1 MISKEDNERLTQVKA
16 GTPMGD
22 LLRRYWYPIAAVSE
36 LERHPTKSV
45 KLLAEELVLFKD
57 NTGKFGLIDAYC
69 PHRRA
74 HLVYGMTE
82 DDGIRC
88 AYHGWKFDHAGRCLE
103 QPFEETL
110 NKGFKDKIQ
119 LAHYSVEELGGLI
132 FAYLG
137 PQPAPL
143 VPRWD
148 LLLEDH
154 YWREIG
160 YSLTRCNWL
169 QTVENI
175 LDPVHVE
182 WLHGVFRNYSAERSG
197 NPEMIRKRVRHLKIG
212 FDLAEYGIIKRRI
225 LEGETEESDDWK
237 IGHWLIFPTIQ
248 KGPDM
253 LRFRVPVDETHTA
266 QWYYSIHPFG
276 EGERQT
282 KEEMPLYHMPSPE
295 LDAHGQPQ
303 YQYLNNEVDPQ
314 DNAIFISQ
322 GPLYDRTKERLGE
335 SDHGLVL
342 YRHLLENQIKLVA
355 AGKDPLNTFRDPA
368 KNLRIDL
375 ETESRD
381 KFLTGRLGTGG
392 MRRRYSQRFKPL
404 DETDKRSL

>member
-16 GTPMGD
+16 GTPVGD

-36 LERHPTKSV
+36 LARHPTKLV
-45 KLLAEELVLFKD
+45 KILREELVLFKD
-57 NTGKFGLIDAYC
+57 TAGKLGLIDAYC

-74 HLVYGMTE
+74 QLVYGMAE
-82 DDGIRC
+82 EDGIRC
-88 AYHGWKFDHAGRCLE
+88 PYHGWKFNHAGRCLE

-119 LAHYSVEELGGLI
+119 LANYSVEELGGLI

-143 VPRWD
+143 VPHWD
-148 LLLEDH
+148 LLVEDD
-154 YWREIG
+154 YWREAG
-160 YSLTRCNWL
+160 YTLTACNWL

-182 WLHGVFRNYSAERSG
+182 WLHGVFRNYAAEQSGRS
-197 NPEMIRKRVRHLKIG
+197 ELKRKRVYHQKIG
-212 FDLAEYGIIKRRI
+212 FDIAEYGIIKRRI

-266 QWYYSIHPFG
+266 QWYYSIHPFN
-276 EGERQT
+276 EGEQQT
-282 KEEMPLYHMPSPE
+282 KEQMPLYQMPSPE
-295 LDAHGQPQ
+295 LDNHGQPK
-303 YQYLNNEVDPQ
+303 YHLLNNDVDPQ
-314 DNAIFISQ
+314 DNAIFVSQ
-322 GPLYDRTKERLGE
+322 GAIYDRTKELLGE
-335 SDHGLVL
+335 SDHGVVL
-342 YRHLLENQIKLVA
+342 FRHLLDNQIKLIA
-355 AGKDPLNTFRDPA
+355 AGKDPINTFRDPK
-368 KNLRIDL
+368 KNARIDL
-375 ETESRD
+375 ATESRD
-381 KFLTGRLGTGG
+381 KFLTGRLGA
-392 MRRRYSQRFKPL
+392 RLRYSQRFKALDDRQEPL
-404 DETDKRSL
+404 P

>member
-1 MISKEDNERLTQVKA
+1 MISQEDNERLTQVKA
-16 GTPMGD
+16 GTPVGD
-22 LLRRYWYPIAAVSE
+22 LLRRYWYPIAALSE
-36 LERHPTKSV
+36 LARHPTKLV
-45 KLLAEELVLFKD
+45 KILGEELVLFKD
-57 NTGKFGLIDAYC
+57 TTGKLGLIDAYC

-74 HLVYGMTE
+74 QLVYGMAEE
-82 DDGIRC
+82 DGLRC
-88 AYHGWKFDHAGRCLE
+88 AYHGWKFNYAGRCLE

-110 NKGFKDKIQ
+110 SKGFKDKIQ
-119 LAHYSVEELGGLI
+119 LVNYSVEELGGLI

-148 LLLEDH
+148 LLVEDD
-154 YWREIG
+154 YWREVG
-160 YSLTRCNWL
+160 YTVTACNWV

-182 WLHGVFRNYSAERSG
+182 WLHGVFRNYAAERSG
-197 NPEMIRKRVRHLKIG
+197 RSELKRKRVYHQKIG
-212 FDLAEYGIIKRRI
+212 FDIAEYGIIKRRI

-266 QWYYSIHPFG
+266 QWYYSIHPFN
-276 EGERQT
+276 EGEQQT
-282 KEEMPLYHMPSPE
+282 KEQMPLYHMPSPQ
-295 LDAHGQPQ
+295 LDSHGQPM
-303 YQYLNNEVDPQ
+303 YELLNNDVDPQ

-322 GPLYDRTKERLGE
+322 GAIYDRTKELLGE

-342 YRHLLENQIKLVA
+342 FRHLLDNQIKLIA
-355 AGKDPLNTFRDPA
+355 AGKDPINTFRDPK
-368 KNLRIDL
+368 KNVRLDL
-375 ETESRD
+375 ATESRE
-381 KFLTGRLGTGG
+381 KFLTGRLGA
-392 MRRRYSQRFKPL
+392 RLRYSQRFKPL
-404 DETDKRSL
+404 DDRREPLP

>member
-1 MISKEDNERLTQVKA
+1 MISKEDNERWTQVKS
-16 GTPMGD
+16 GTPVGE

-36 LERHPTKSV
+36 LARHPTKFV
-45 KLLAEELVLFKD
+45 KLLGEELVLFKD
-57 NTGKFGLIDAYC
+57 SQGKLGLLDAYC

-74 HLVYGMTE
+74 NLVYGMAE

-88 AYHGWKFDHAGRCLE
+88 PYHGWKFDHAGRCLE
-103 QPFEETL
+103 QPFDETV
-110 NKGFKDKIQ
+110 NKGFKDNIQ
-119 LAHYSVEELGGLI
+119 LANYSVEELGGMI

-137 PQPAPL
+137 PKPAPL

-148 LLLEDH
+148 LLLKDD

-197 NPEMIRKRVRHLKIG
+197 NLDLKRKRVRHLKIG

-303 YQYLNNEVDPQ
+303 YQYLNNDVDPQ

-322 GPLYDRTKERLGE
+322 GSLYDRTKERLGD
-335 SDHGLVL
+335 SDHGVVL

-368 KNLRIDL
+368 RNARIDL
-375 ETESRD
+375 QTEARD
-381 KFLTGRLGTGG
+381 KFLTGRLGIGG
-392 MRRRYSQRFKPL
+392 MRQRYSQRYGPL
-404 DETDKRSL
+404 GGREKRCK

>member
-36 LERHPTKSV
+36 LARHPTKHV
-45 KLLAEELVLFKD
+45 KLLGEELVLFKD
-57 NTGKFGLIDAYC
+57 GKGKLGLIEAYC

-74 HLVYGMTE
+74 QLVYGMCEE
-82 DDGIRC
+82 DGLRC

-119 LAHYSVEELGGLI
+119 LAHYAVEELGGLI

-148 LLLEDH
+148 LLVEDD

-160 YSLTRCNWL
+160 YTETPCNWL

-182 WLHGVFRNYSAERSG
+182 WLHGVFRNYAAERSG
-197 NPEMIRKRVRHLKIG
+197 RSELKRKRVYHQKIG

-225 LEGETEESDDWK
+225 LEGESEESDDWK
-237 IGHWLIFPTIQ
+237 IGHWLVFPTVQ

-253 LRFRVPVDETHTA
+253 LRLRVPVDETHTA
-266 QWYYSIHPFG
+266 QWYYSIHPFN
-276 EGERQT
+276 EGEQQT
-282 KEEMPLYHMPSPE
+282 KEQMPLYYMPSPE
-295 LDAHGQPQ
+295 LDSHGQPK
-303 YQYLNNEVDPQ
+303 YELLNNDVDPQ

-322 GPLYDRTKERLGE
+322 GAICDRTKEMLGE
-335 SDHGLVL
+335 SDRGVVL
-342 YRHLLENQIKLVA
+342 FRHLLENQIKLIA
-355 AGKDPLNTFRDPA
+355 AGKDPINTFRDA
-368 KNLRIDL
+368 KRNLRIDL
-375 ETESRD
+375 ATESRE
-381 KFLTGRLGTGG
+381 KFLTGRLGA
-392 MRRRYSQRFKPL
+392 RARYSQRFKALDDRRDPL
-404 DETDKRSL
+404 P